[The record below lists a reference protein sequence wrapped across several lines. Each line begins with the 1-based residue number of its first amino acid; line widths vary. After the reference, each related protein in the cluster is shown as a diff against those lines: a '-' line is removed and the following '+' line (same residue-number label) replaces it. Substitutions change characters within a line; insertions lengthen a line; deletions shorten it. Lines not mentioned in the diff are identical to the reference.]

1 MSDGVARDLRLVVG
15 RLARRLRQLHAAEH
29 EGDRTSFIELG
40 VLTRLVREGPS
51 SPTRLAAGERVTSQ
65 AVTAAVSEL
74 VHRGHLRR
82 RPDPDDGRRVLVEVT
97 DTGRAAL
104 HAREQVLG
112 DRLAHVVAGL
122 TAAERTHLAS
132 VIPLLEKVADEL

>member
-15 RLARRLRQLHAAEH
+15 RLARRLRQLHAAEN

-40 VLTRLVREGPS
+40 VLTRLAREGPS
-51 SPTRLAAGERVTSQ
+51 SPTKLAAGERVTSQ

-74 VHRGHLRR
+74 VHRGYLRR

-97 DTGRAAL
+97 EAGHAAL
-104 HAREQVLG
+104 GAREQAMG

-122 TAAERTHLAS
+122 TEADRTRLAAA
-132 VIPLLEKVADEL
+132 IPLLEKVADEL